1 MGEDNAPLATGE
13 SLPLKCH
20 VVVEM
25 AFRRWFYGRRWMD
38 RVLYGEHVLKGC
50 HSLGSGHQ
58 LFRGVLLPSFQCFL
72 PDSIVYLFGGRFVER
87 MVCLG
92 PGPIPWSWP
101 WTLYPLV
108 TQQAVLTGGC
118 QVLLSSINTIS
129 YVENSNVQKNC
140 EKC

>member
-1 MGEDNAPLATGE
+1 MGEDNAPRATGE
-13 SLPLKCH
+13 ALPLKCH

-72 PDSIVYLFGGRFVER
+72 PDSIVYLCGGRFVEW
-87 MVCLG
+87 MVCFG
-92 PGPIPWSWP
+92 PGPIS
-101 WTLYPLV
+101 L
-108 TQQAVLTGGC
+108 
-118 QVLLSSINTIS
+118 VLLVLALDVISIGYAASSP
-129 YVENSNVQKNC
+129 YRWVPGAAVVYRYCQLR
-140 EKC
+140 